1 MGRRQGDAK
10 EGGDLVRLT
19 LVWYLISTWQ
29 CKPRNVTTREAQLLV
44 FFTSIVFFGG

>member
-1 MGRRQGDAK
+1 MLWGDAK